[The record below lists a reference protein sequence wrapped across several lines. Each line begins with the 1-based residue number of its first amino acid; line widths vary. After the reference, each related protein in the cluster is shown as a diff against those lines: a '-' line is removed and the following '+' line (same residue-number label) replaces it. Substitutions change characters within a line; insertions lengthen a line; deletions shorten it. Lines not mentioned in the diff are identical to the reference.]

1 MHSLISLVN
10 DNHADNS
17 IQEILVYVYFGSTGN
32 HPKISRRQGHF
43 FIFGIASSADDESAS
58 FFFSLRKWGFT
69 FHMSSIFMEKIK
81 IS

>member
-58 FFFSLRKWGFT
+58 FFFLSESGALHFICHLFLWK
-69 FHMSSIFMEKIK
+69 K
-81 IS
+81 